1 MDADLNDVL
10 DCEEGRYPYPDA
22 CVKLVM
28 GIERNP
34 RAAIPRMAAMV
45 IVSTLDERAESMFE
59 TYSPDYARHT
69 VSSLPDVRQQEQQLR
84 DLDAQRQDG
93 WLLRKLRSPYMVT
106 YRGPMGV
113 LQRRFVLAR
122 SAAHAYHQ
130 EVPEPY
136 VGSVIALSDLEKEL
150 ARMERAKIGE
160 DRVPYAWNYGE
171 GGDWKRHVAERVA
184 NWTPEE
190 RAKADEMIRNH
201 RHFFPMQET
210 VEAHDPQTPLGE

>member
-1 MDADLNDVL
+1 MDADLNYVL
-10 DCEEGRYPYPDA
+10 DCADGRFPYPDA

-28 GIERNP
+28 GLERNP

-45 IVSTLDERAESMFE
+45 IVSTKDELAEITFE

-69 VSSLPDVRQQEQQLR
+69 VSSLPDVRRQVQQLQG
-84 DLDAQRQDG
+84 LDAQRQDG
-93 WLLRKLRSPYMVT
+93 WLLRKLLSPYMVT

-122 SAAHAYHQ
+122 SAAHAYRQ

-136 VGSVIALSDLEKEL
+136 VGSVIALSDLDKEL
-150 ARMERAKIGE
+150 ARMERAKTGE
-160 DRVPYAWNYGE
+160 DRVPYAWNFGE

-184 NWTPEE
+184 NWTLEE
-190 RAKADEMIRNH
+190 RAEADAMIRNH